1 MNSPPRRASQP
12 PWTSRSSSSPRPP
25 SDSRYHQDLTQPPN
39 PTFRGY
45 KDSPLRRPCTTRKPI
60 QLTTKHPAHR
70 PTVTQAE
77 LNEANATRRELAE
90 RVELKNVEIAERNKA
105 AEDHLAKLVA
115 AQEERSRVEA
125 QLREANNKQAA
136 FESAKARMEQQ
147 QNLLQQHNEWL
158 RAELTKKSDELLTAR
173 KAASADAL
181 AAANELEQFK
191 KDCASAVRDL
201 GGAKEEASR
210 ASAAASRANEELRGA
225 RESAARAEAHFDKE
239 LVTAKRLAELYKK
252 QADTR
257 GAKTTELEGVL
268 QALRDHLA
276 EVKEEHAAALRE
288 ADAKCKSAEKAAAA
302 AAAELESRAPHS
314 GAPMSPNENALPAPT
329 LGDDGAASG
338 RQAGALLAMRLPDTA
353 AASLRRENL
362 TMTELYSK
370 YAEAADAWRKE
381 CAERRRLQATID
393 GMLQELEQ
401 RAPMLAEQRR
411 EYERAVAAHAEMRLR
426 LEDSTIELRRMETDA
441 RAHAADK
448 RHHERVAKGLEA
460 QSADLSRQVQLLLNE
475 VTELKGGA
483 PSALAPKSVAAG
495 DAAAVVTATL
505 VDFKDIATLQEQ
517 NRRQIEVIRT
527 LSADQEELGQRLRDE
542 YESEAA
548 KLRAETKKS
557 VEDIEGRTSKTQT
570 MVDAVTRQRDM
581 YKALYASAS
590 VPGGA
595 ATADAA
601 AMSLAA
607 AAAASLAKTE
617 HAALPAG
624 SSDANAAQQ
633 LVQLNAELQQ
643 ELAKQKEESAANADL
658 LRKQA
663 DEHRGVAATAKA
675 EAAAAKAQ
683 AEFERSRYASLQES
697 ADAARKD
704 VETLVEKNSSAS
716 RRVAEHEAAL
726 REQQARLDAA
736 EDKASRAESAARRAE
751 SERQLLAQAEQRA
764 AETAAKATAEKSKLE
779 AARDAALSMKE
790 VREREIGAE
799 RERLATELARLQKDW
814 AAARTDLDTERER
827 TRTAAAAAAAAAEK
841 AASRAAADEAAAQT
855 LRDAK
860 SDATTRAQVAEE
872 KCKILEQQLKKADER
887 VRVAMAPR
895 LGHASGGTGA
905 SVQAE
910 AAGVVVAAEHGA
922 AETPREMELLA
933 AAMRAGED
941 AATAREAVTAAEGH
955 VAHYRAIAEANDA
968 AIKEMQAAFD
978 ALKSES
984 EKNKSDYAAESEAL
998 RARASEAENS
1008 AASKWQKRAEDAEAK
1023 AKLVDD
1029 AQVEAAEAKREAT
1042 AAATTAAAAEGHVA
1056 ALAADV
1062 EEHRKQWRQAQQMYE
1077 QELLHHAEDVK
1088 KLNAEEQRRAEEL
1101 KSVEAA
1107 RERAATADVRLT
1119 AAESKWAEERGA
1131 MEKAKRDAE
1140 ANTAALSSQ
1149 NQLLHNQLEDA
1160 LKAAREV
1167 GGAGGDGG
1175 EAAEK
1180 SLHEVIAFLRSEKE
1194 AATCQLE
1201 VVSLEFSRWKREA
1214 ETART
1219 QADAARATLVEL
1231 ENTLGSKGAA
1241 DGEAKHASLMAKVEH
1256 LNVVQESNSTLRA
1269 ELTGLKT
1276 QLADAKKAVATAA
1289 ATVEQ
1294 ANKEAAEAK
1303 AVAEGAAGERELL
1316 QADARRWEERTTQL
1330 LEKYGQ
1336 VDLAEHNRVKEAL
1349 EKAEQSANE
1358 QVAAKVAELEA
1369 KEKEAEAAAAQL
1381 AAVTAKA
1388 EKDKSQLDIAKKHI
1402 SMYNP
1407 GKFPLPKW
1415 KQEQAQIRASLAEL
1429 QASSAAWEKEKSEM
1443 AEKLETAAAAA
1454 RTALTE
1460 GDESAVA
1467 AAVAAASAEWEKEK
1481 AALEAKATE
1490 GASADG
1496 AATAKLKQIALK
1508 NKQMVTKL
1516 TEQVT
1521 QVKSQADEAASNA
1534 KKERDR
1540 LELRLK
1546 ILEQEKASL
1555 ERKAAGSKSPVG
1567 GKSPARSPRPSSGA
1581 GATVAAVDT
1590 EITEVGTE
1598 TPAAAATEEEPMEE
1612 ETPAVDEAA
1621 AEAEAEAKAKADA
1634 EAEAKAKQEAKK
1646 KEMEELKK
1654 KMAEAEEK
1662 KNEAAAAKKAA
1673 AEAKAKAEAEAEAKA
1688 EADAKAAAE
1697 PPTPAEADGDAAEG
1711 YDAEAFL
1718 DDLIASP
1725 GDATEGAEGAAAP
1738 AEPAAETPAE
1748 PPAAAAVN
1756 PFMRAAAGGA
1766 AKSPFGTFG
1775 TPSPAAAATNAP
1787 PLPPGANPFMAA
1799 TPDAA
1804 KNPFMAAGKQVP
1816 KPKPAVAP
1824 KPATPGATPAGA
1836 AGTTPVAKKSTAE
1849 MLAEKKKA
1857 TMLQQQKTAK
1867 AKKEKEDMARKMA
1880 ELKAQIDAASSKKR
1894 KAATGDEGT
1903 PEGTPAAKQLRPDA
1917 PVFTP
1922 GGAKGAGPAGA
1933 GAAGVTPGGRGAG
1946 RGKPAG
1952 RGLGNPKGATPP
1964 KSPPGAGAGAATGEE
1979 DGKKSPKAGG
1989 AAGGAGRGRGRGAKG
2004 GRGGRGGRSPGR
2016 GGDGASGGGNSFA
2029 ALGGGE

>member
-426 LEDSTIELRRMETDA
+426 LEDSTIEFRRMETDA

-517 NRRQIEVIRT
+517 NRRQLEVIRT

-607 AAAASLAKTE
+607 AASLAKTE

-633 LVQLNAELQQ
+633 LAQLNAELQQ

-910 AAGVVVAAEHGA
+910 AAGVVAAAEHGA

-1042 AAATTAAAAEGHVA
+1042 AAATTAAAAEGRVA

-1634 EAEAKAKQEAKK
+1634 EAEAKAAKVAEAKAKQEVKK

-1654 KMAEAEEK
+1654 KMADAEKK
-1662 KNEAAAAKKAA
+1662 KNEAA
-1673 AEAKAKAEAEAEAKA
+1673 
-1688 EADAKAAAE
+1688 
-1697 PPTPAEADGDAAEG
+1697 T
-1711 YDAEAFL
+1711 
-1718 DDLIASP
+1718 S
-1725 GDATEGAEGAAAP
+1725 
-1738 AEPAAETPAE
+1738 
-1748 PPAAAAVN
+1748 
-1756 PFMRAAAGGA
+1756 M
-1766 AKSPFGTFG
+1766 SC
-1775 TPSPAAAATNAP
+1775 
-1787 PLPPGANPFMAA
+1787 
-1799 TPDAA
+1799 
-1804 KNPFMAAGKQVP
+1804 P
-1816 KPKPAVAP
+1816 KPGCVSHRKIIVKCEHPMLVAVLWH
-1824 KPATPGATPAGA
+1824 TL
-1836 AGTTPVAKKSTAE
+1836 SICWS
-1849 MLAEKKKA
+1849 L
-1857 TMLQQQKTAK
+1857 
-1867 AKKEKEDMARKMA
+1867 
-1880 ELKAQIDAASSKKR
+1880 
-1894 KAATGDEGT
+1894 
-1903 PEGTPAAKQLRPDA
+1903 
-1917 PVFTP
+1917 F
-1922 GGAKGAGPAGA
+1922 
-1933 GAAGVTPGGRGAG
+1933 
-1946 RGKPAG
+1946 
-1952 RGLGNPKGATPP
+1952 
-1964 KSPPGAGAGAATGEE
+1964 
-1979 DGKKSPKAGG
+1979 
-1989 AAGGAGRGRGRGAKG
+1989 
-2004 GRGGRGGRSPGR
+2004 
-2016 GGDGASGGGNSFA
+2016 
-2029 ALGGGE
+2029 

>member
-1 MNSPPRRASQP
+1 MP
-12 PWTSRSSSSPRPP
+12 
-25 SDSRYHQDLTQPPN
+25 
-39 PTFRGY
+39 
-45 KDSPLRRPCTTRKPI
+45 
-60 QLTTKHPAHR
+60 
-70 PTVTQAE
+70 QAE
-77 LNEANATRRELAE
+77 LNEANASRRELAE

-201 GGAKEEASR
+201 GGAKEEAAR

-225 RESAARAEAHFDKE
+225 RESAAKAEAHFDKE

-276 EVKEEHAAALRE
+276 EVKEEHASAMRE
-288 ADAKCKSAEKAAAA
+288 ADAKYKNAEKAAAA

-338 RQAGALLAMRLPDTA
+338 RQAGTLLAMRLPDTA

-426 LEDSTIELRRMETDA
+426 LEDSTVELRRMETDA

-483 PSALAPKSVAAG
+483 PSALAPKAVAAG

-517 NRRQIEVIRT
+517 NKRQLEVIRT

-617 HAALPAG
+617 HAALPPG

-633 LVQLNAELQQ
+633 LAQLNAELQQ

-895 LGHASGGTGA
+895 LGTHVSGGTGA

-910 AAGVVVAAEHGA
+910 AAGVVAAAEHGA

-941 AATAREAVTAAEGH
+941 AATAREAATAAEGH

-1029 AQVEAAEAKREAT
+1029 AQAEAAEAKREAT
-1042 AAATTAAAAEGHVA
+1042 AAATTAAAAEGRVA

-1107 RERAATADVRLT
+1107 RERAAAADVRLT

-1140 ANTAALSSQ
+1140 AKTAALSSQ

-1167 GGAGGDGG
+1167 GGDGGGGGG

-1201 VVSLEFSRWKREA
+1201 VVSLESSRWKREA

-1219 QADAARATLVEL
+1219 QADAARATLAEL

-1429 QASSAAWEKEKSEM
+1429 QASSATWEKEKSEM

-1634 EAEAKAKQEAKK
+1634 EAEAKAAKVAEAKAKQEVKK

-1654 KMAEAEEK
+1654 KMADAEKK

-1673 AEAKAKAEAEAEAKA
+1673 AEAKAKAEAEAQAKA

-1725 GDATEGAEGAAAP
+1725 GDATEGAEGAATP

-1824 KPATPGATPAGA
+1824 KPATPAGAT
-1836 AGTTPVAKKSTAE
+1836 GTTPVAKKSTAE

-1857 TMLQQQKTAK
+1857 TMLQQQKVAK

-1880 ELKAQIDAASSKKR
+1880 ELQAQIDAASSKKR

-1952 RGLGNPKGATPP
+1952 RGLGKPKGATPP
-1964 KSPPGAGAGAATGEE
+1964 KSPPRSGSGSR
-1979 DGKKSPKAGG
+1979 D
-1989 AAGGAGRGRGRGAKG
+1989 
-2004 GRGGRGGRSPGR
+2004 GRGGWEEVSQGWRRRGWCGAGPGTRREGRKGR
-2016 GGDGASGGGNSFA
+2016 PRGSLAGARRRRS
-2029 ALGGGE
+2029 LGRRQQLRRSRRR

>member
-1 MNSPPRRASQP
+1 MP
-12 PWTSRSSSSPRPP
+12 
-25 SDSRYHQDLTQPPN
+25 
-39 PTFRGY
+39 
-45 KDSPLRRPCTTRKPI
+45 
-60 QLTTKHPAHR
+60 
-70 PTVTQAE
+70 QAE
-77 LNEANATRRELAE
+77 LNEANASRRELAE

-201 GGAKEEASR
+201 GGAKEEAAR

-225 RESAARAEAHFDKE
+225 RESAAKAEAHFDKE

-276 EVKEEHAAALRE
+276 EVKEEHASAMRE
-288 ADAKCKSAEKAAAA
+288 ADAKYKNAEKAAAA

-338 RQAGALLAMRLPDTA
+338 RQAGTLLAMRLPDTA

-426 LEDSTIELRRMETDA
+426 LEDSTVELRRMETDA

-483 PSALAPKSVAAG
+483 PSALAPKAVAAG

-517 NRRQIEVIRT
+517 NKRQLEVIRT

-617 HAALPAG
+617 HAALPPG

-633 LVQLNAELQQ
+633 LAQLNAELQQ

-895 LGHASGGTGA
+895 LGTHVSGGTGA

-910 AAGVVVAAEHGA
+910 AAGVVAAAEHGA

-941 AATAREAVTAAEGH
+941 AATAREAATAAEGH

-1029 AQVEAAEAKREAT
+1029 AQAEAAEAKREAT
-1042 AAATTAAAAEGHVA
+1042 AAATTAAAAEGRVA

-1107 RERAATADVRLT
+1107 RERAAAADVRLT

-1140 ANTAALSSQ
+1140 AKTAALSSQ

-1167 GGAGGDGG
+1167 GGDGGGGGG

-1201 VVSLEFSRWKREA
+1201 VVSLESSRWKREA

-1219 QADAARATLVEL
+1219 QADAARATLAEL

-1634 EAEAKAKQEAKK
+1634 EAEAKAAKVAEAKAKQEAKK

-1654 KMAEAEEK
+1654 KMADAEKK

-1673 AEAKAKAEAEAEAKA
+1673 AEAKAKAEAEAQAKA

-1725 GDATEGAEGAAAP
+1725 GDATEGAEGAATP

-1824 KPATPGATPAGA
+1824 KPATPAGAT
-1836 AGTTPVAKKSTAE
+1836 GTTPVAKKSTAE

-1857 TMLQQQKTAK
+1857 TMLQQQKVAK

-1952 RGLGNPKGATPP
+1952 RGLGKPKGATPP
-1964 KSPPGAGAGAATGEE
+1964 KSPPRSGSGSR
-1979 DGKKSPKAGG
+1979 D
-1989 AAGGAGRGRGRGAKG
+1989 
-2004 GRGGRGGRSPGR
+2004 GRGGWEEVSQGWRRRGWCGAGPGTRREGRKGR
-2016 GGDGASGGGNSFA
+2016 PRGSLAGARRRRS
-2029 ALGGGE
+2029 LGRRQQLRRFRRR

>member
-1 MNSPPRRASQP
+1 MP
-12 PWTSRSSSSPRPP
+12 
-25 SDSRYHQDLTQPPN
+25 
-39 PTFRGY
+39 
-45 KDSPLRRPCTTRKPI
+45 
-60 QLTTKHPAHR
+60 
-70 PTVTQAE
+70 QAE
-77 LNEANATRRELAE
+77 LNEANASRRELAE

-225 RESAARAEAHFDKE
+225 RESAAKAEAHFDKE

-288 ADAKCKSAEKAAAA
+288 ADAKYKNAEKAAAA

-426 LEDSTIELRRMETDA
+426 LEDSTVELRRMETDA

-483 PSALAPKSVAAG
+483 PSALAPKAVAAG

-517 NRRQIEVIRT
+517 NKRQLEVIRT

-617 HAALPAG
+617 HAALPPG

-633 LVQLNAELQQ
+633 LAQLNAELQQ

-764 AETAAKATAEKSKLE
+764 AETAAKVTAEKSKLE

-895 LGHASGGTGA
+895 LGTHVSGGTGA

-941 AATAREAVTAAEGH
+941 AATAREAATAAEGH

-1029 AQVEAAEAKREAT
+1029 AQAEAAEAKREAT
-1042 AAATTAAAAEGHVA
+1042 AAATTAAAAEGRVA

-1107 RERAATADVRLT
+1107 RERAAAADVRLT

-1140 ANTAALSSQ
+1140 AKTAALSSQ

-1167 GGAGGDGG
+1167 GGDGGAGGG

-1201 VVSLEFSRWKREA
+1201 VVSLESSRWKREA

-1358 QVAAKVAELEA
+1358 QVAAKVAELEV

-1429 QASSAAWEKEKSEM
+1429 QANSAAWEKEKSEM

-1590 EITEVGTE
+1590 EITEVATE
-1598 TPAAAATEEEPMEE
+1598 TPPAAATEEEPMEE

-1634 EAEAKAKQEAKK
+1634 EAEAKAAKVAEAKAKQETKK

-1654 KMAEAEEK
+1654 KMADAEKK

-1673 AEAKAKAEAEAEAKA
+1673 AEAKAKAEAEAKAKA
-1688 EADAKAAAE
+1688 EAEAKAAAE

-1725 GDATEGAEGAAAP
+1725 GDATEGAEGAATP

-1748 PPAAAAVN
+1748 PPAAAVN

-1766 AKSPFGTFG
+1766 AKSPFGAFG

-1824 KPATPGATPAGA
+1824 KPATPAGAT
-1836 AGTTPVAKKSTAE
+1836 GTTPAVTPKKSTAE

-1857 TMLQQQKTAK
+1857 TMLQQQKVAK

-1880 ELKAQIDAASSKKR
+1880 ELQAQINAASSKKR

-1952 RGLGNPKGATPP
+1952 RGLGKPKGATPP
-1964 KSPPGAGAGAATGEE
+1964 KSPPGAGAGAGAATGEE

>member
-1 MNSPPRRASQP
+1 MP
-12 PWTSRSSSSPRPP
+12 
-25 SDSRYHQDLTQPPN
+25 
-39 PTFRGY
+39 
-45 KDSPLRRPCTTRKPI
+45 
-60 QLTTKHPAHR
+60 
-70 PTVTQAE
+70 QAE
-77 LNEANATRRELAE
+77 LNEANASRRELAE

-201 GGAKEEASR
+201 GGAKEEAAR

-225 RESAARAEAHFDKE
+225 RESAAKAEAHFDKE

-276 EVKEEHAAALRE
+276 EVKEEHASAMRE
-288 ADAKCKSAEKAAAA
+288 ADAKYKNAEKAAAA

-338 RQAGALLAMRLPDTA
+338 RQAGTLLAMRLPDTA

-426 LEDSTIELRRMETDA
+426 LEDSTVELRRMETDA

-483 PSALAPKSVAAG
+483 PSALAPKAVAAG

-517 NRRQIEVIRT
+517 NKRQLEVIRT

-617 HAALPAG
+617 HAALPPG

-633 LVQLNAELQQ
+633 LAQLNAELQQ

-895 LGHASGGTGA
+895 LGTHVSGGTGA

-910 AAGVVVAAEHGA
+910 AAGVVAAAEHGA

-941 AATAREAVTAAEGH
+941 AATAREAATAAEGH

-1029 AQVEAAEAKREAT
+1029 AQAEAAEAKREAT
-1042 AAATTAAAAEGHVA
+1042 AAATTAAAAEGRVA

-1107 RERAATADVRLT
+1107 RERAAAADVRLT

-1140 ANTAALSSQ
+1140 AKTAALSSQ

-1167 GGAGGDGG
+1167 GGDGGGGGG

-1201 VVSLEFSRWKREA
+1201 VVSLESSRWKREA

-1219 QADAARATLVEL
+1219 QADAARATLAEL

-1590 EITEVGTE
+1590 EITEVATE
-1598 TPAAAATEEEPMEE
+1598 TPPAAATEEEPMEE

-1621 AEAEAEAKAKADA
+1621 AEAEAEAKAKAEA
-1634 EAEAKAKQEAKK
+1634 EAEAKAAKVAEAKAKQEVKK

-1654 KMAEAEEK
+1654 KMADAEKK

-1673 AEAKAKAEAEAEAKA
+1673 AEAKAKAEAEAQAKA

-1725 GDATEGAEGAAAP
+1725 GDATEGAEGAATP

-1766 AKSPFGTFG
+1766 AKSPFGAFG
-1775 TPSPAAAATNAP
+1775 TPAPAAAATNAP

-1824 KPATPGATPAGA
+1824 KPATPAGAT
-1836 AGTTPVAKKSTAE
+1836 GTTPVAKKSTAE

-1857 TMLQQQKTAK
+1857 TMLQQQKVAK

-1880 ELKAQIDAASSKKR
+1880 ELQAQIDAASSKKR

-1922 GGAKGAGPAGA
+1922 GGCQGCGP
-1933 GAAGVTPGGRGAG
+1933 
-1946 RGKPAG
+1946 
-1952 RGLGNPKGATPP
+1952 
-1964 KSPPGAGAGAATGEE
+1964 
-1979 DGKKSPKAGG
+1979 
-1989 AAGGAGRGRGRGAKG
+1989 RGRGARRVSPRAVAAPAEASPRAAG
-2004 GRGGRGGRSPGR
+2004 SASRRARRRQSLPPEREREREREPRRARRMGRSLPRLEAPRVVRGGAGDAARRAEGEAEGVARRGEAATEPRAAATASP
-2016 GGDGASGGGNSFA
+2016 
-2029 ALGGGE
+2029 L